1 MTYLK
6 LKNNRLRIS
15 LTKNETEQI
24 FGSSEKLDK
33 DDPKTSLA
41 LKALF
46 RRAMSD
52 NNFEVDAS
60 SIFIEVAKNLS
71 GGYDIYFSKSKYVSL
86 QVKTSLLV
94 LEFSSCEKA
103 ICASKAILSSKHD
116 IADSRFY
123 KYFDKYRMII
133 LTKSSDYDLSLALEY
148 ADNIFTT
155 RTDTAKTIEH
165 GSLIIKE
172 NAAEVLANL

>member
-24 FGSSEKLDK
+24 FGSSDNIDK

-41 LKALF
+41 LKTLF

-52 NNFEVDAS
+52 NNLEADCS
-60 SIFIEVAKNLS
+60 SVWIEVAKNLT
-71 GGYDIYFSKSKYVSL
+71 GGYDIYFSKSKYYTIQPKSSL
-86 QVKTSLLV
+86 SV

-103 ICASKAILSSKHD
+103 ICASKALLSLNCNP
-116 IADSRFY
+116 ASRLY
-123 KYFDKYRMII
+123 KYSDKFRMII
-133 LTKSSDYDLSLALEY
+133 FTKGGGCDMAILPEF
-148 ADNIFTT
+148 ADNIYTA
-155 RTDTAKTIEH
+155 RVEVAKTAEH

-172 NAAEVLANL
+172 KAIDVLGGL

>member
-1 MTYLK
+1 MTYLR

-52 NNFEVDAS
+52 NNLEADCN

-71 GGYDIYFSKSKYVSL
+71 GGYDIYFSKSKYFSL

-103 ICASKAILSSKHD
+103 ICASKAIISSKYD

-123 KYFDKYRMII
+123 RFFDKYRMII
-133 LTKSSDYDLSLALEY
+133 LTRNSDFNLSLANEF
-148 ADNIFTT
+148 ADNILTT
-155 RTDTAKTIEH
+155 QTDTAKTIEH

-172 NAAEVLANL
+172 NAAEVLARL